1 VIKDIRVRYSVGV
14 KIVETILLNTF

>member
-1 VIKDIRVRYSVGV
+1 VIKDIHVRYLVGV